1 MGALSQTAEGPSN
14 CVPLLYRS
22 SVTRFK
28 TGGKRVASLPAI
40 RLCCNLRGGILDG
53 ARRFPVTHSSNST
66 ISSSLLSQ
74 VRSLDPVAWQ
84 RLVHVYGPVIFRWC
98 LAEGLR
104 AEDAA
109 DVGQEVFRAVA
120 ERVPLFRRELPSDTF
135 LGWLRGIT
143 KHKIVDFQRRGAQFP
158 LVMGGSDFS
167 RSLAEL
173 PAVDTSEGSESA
185 PVRSP
190 EQGLL
195 YRRALQLLQQEFQPK
210 TWKAFW
216 ATAVEG
222 RPTRDVALDLELT
235 EMAVRQAKSRVLR
248 RLRSVFSESSDGA

>member
-1 MGALSQTAEGPSN
+1 MRAGFQFGYAASCGGGQEG
-14 CVPLLYRS
+14 R
-22 SVTRFK
+22 
-28 TGGKRVASLPAI
+28 
-40 RLCCNLRGGILDG
+40 DD
-53 ARRFPVTHSSNST
+53 FPVTHSSNST

-84 RLVHVYGPVIFRWC
+84 RLVHVYGPLIFRWC

-104 AEDAA
+104 ADDAA

-135 LGWLRGIT
+135 MGWLRVIT
-143 KHKIVDFQRRGAQFP
+143 KHKIVDFRRRGSQFP
-158 LVMGGSDFS
+158 VVVGGSDFAQ
-167 RSLAEL
+167 SLAEI
-173 PAVDTSEGSESA
+173 PERGGSDGGEGS
-185 PVRSP
+185 PLHSP
-190 EQGLL
+190 DHGLV

-222 RPTRDVALDLELT
+222 RPTRDVALDLELS

-248 RLRSVFSESSDGA
+248 RLRSVFSQGPDEG